1 MRSSQLTLWM
11 TRNPHPPH
19 PTLHSITLPS
29 RPPSRRL
36 NIAPNRLGLALD
48 DAGTMFRQIV
58 HGLMYLD
65 EEAEIVHGDIKLESI
80 LLDKM
85 GMCRFADF
93 GLAKLIPPLLEA
105 PQTSERARVCI
116 TITKRLRIFHL
127 KHATAPSPRLSP
139 HAARSSYVPSPPADQ
154 ERVVYQ
160 QVPPQYVYV
169 YEGEGEEEEEYGDG
183 ELYYTPPR
191 HKTPAR
197 RPAPAP
203 PKTVSFRTPNTNTN
217 ITVTFNQAAPPRV
230 RYALPPTGLCRTISV
245 TIPLRVRKIPLDRP
259 MILSHLLCR
268 YRASAAAAAA
278 LISSLAVP
286 LPRLH
291 LTSADNTPR
300 LPTISPAKVRRPQ
313 QLEAVQHPCSRLIFC
328 SPIPAALPA
337 PPTSTPSPS
346 STQYHSR

>member
-197 RPAPAP
+197 PPAGLPPPRQRRCRSAP
-203 PKTVSFRTPNTNTN
+203 PIPTPTSPSHSTR
-217 ITVTFNQAAPPRV
+217 PP
-230 RYALPPTGLCRTISV
+230 
-245 TIPLRVRKIPLDRP
+245 PL
-259 MILSHLLCR
+259 
-268 YRASAAAAAA
+268 ASAMPYLQLVFAGRSLSQFLSGYVKFHLIA
-278 LISSLAVP
+278 L
-286 LPRLH
+286 
-291 LTSADNTPR
+291 
-300 LPTISPAKVRRPQ
+300 
-313 QLEAVQHPCSRLIFC
+313 
-328 SPIPAALPA
+328 
-337 PPTSTPSPS
+337 
-346 STQYHSR
+346 